1 MCRCRPS
8 RRSKNADSLYTAAFH
23 ELSHWTGHKSR
34 LDRDLTQR
42 FGDRAYAAEEL
53 LAELSETFL
62 CAEFGFDKT
71 IRHAAYVAS
80 WIGLLQ
86 HDDRA
91 FFTAASKPQR
101 AADFLRELALKEP
114 LPLDA
119 VA

>member
-8 RRSKNADSLYTAAFH
+8 RRSQNADSLYTAAFH